1 MLLHESQD
9 NRAGP
14 VLPFTLI
21 GDTMKHKIINR
32 QNIAKNCLV
41 CGVDNDFGL
50 KTRFYETDGEE
61 LVAVFKPLDEHQSY
75 PNVMHG
81 GISATILDE
90 VIGRAIMMTTDSS
103 TFGVTVELNVRYKK
117 PVPLGSELK
126 AVSRITKDRG
136 RIFEGT
142 GELYLP
148 NGEVAVEAEGKY
160 MKRRLDQITSADFT
174 ANEWFVADGELPKE
188 VKI

>member
-1 MLLHESQD
+1 MS
-9 NRAGP
+9 
-14 VLPFTLI
+14 
-21 GDTMKHKIINR
+21 HKIVNS
-32 QNIAKNCLV
+32 QNISKNCLV
-41 CGVDNDFGL
+41 CCVDNAFGL
-50 KTRFYETDGEE
+50 KTRFYETEE
-61 LVAVFKPLDEHQSY
+61 NELIAVFTPLNEHQSY

-90 VIGRAIMMTTDSS
+90 VIGRAIMMTTDSN
-103 TFGVTVELNVRYKK
+103 TFGVTFNLNVRYKK

-160 MKRRLDQITSADFT
+160 MKRRLDQITTEDFT
-174 ANEWFVADGELPKE
+174 VNEWFVADGDLPE
-188 VKI
+188 EITL

>member
-1 MLLHESQD
+1 MSY
-9 NRAGP
+9 
-14 VLPFTLI
+14 
-21 GDTMKHKIINR
+21 KIVNS
-32 QNIAKNCLV
+32 QNISKNCLV

-50 KTRFYETDGEE
+50 KTRFYETQDNE
-61 LVAVFKPLDEHQSY
+61 LIAVFKPLDEHQSY

-90 VIGRAIMMTTDSS
+90 VIGRAIMMTTDSE

-117 PVPLGSELK
+117 PVPLGAELK
-126 AVSRITKDRG
+126 AISRITKDRG

-148 NGEVAVEAEGKY
+148 NGDVAVEADGRY
-160 MKRRLDQITSADFT
+160 MKRRLDQITSSEFT
-174 ANEWFVADGELPKE
+174 ANEWFAAEGDLPLELTLK
-188 VKI
+188 K